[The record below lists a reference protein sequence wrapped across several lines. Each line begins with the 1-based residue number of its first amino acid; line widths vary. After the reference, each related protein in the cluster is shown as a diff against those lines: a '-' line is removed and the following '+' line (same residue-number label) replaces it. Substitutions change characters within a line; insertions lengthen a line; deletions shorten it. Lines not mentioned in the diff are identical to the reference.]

1 MWIYRKSQ
9 RSKCSLHVKIKHIG
23 KPQLLAKFEVSGFIC
38 YGNIREFVF
47 KRQIRFF
54 EPPFGELGVTYGLC
68 L

>member
-1 MWIYRKSQ
+1 MMG
-9 RSKCSLHVKIKHIG
+9 LV

-54 EPPFGELGVTYGLC
+54 ELPFGGVMGNVRTSSIACWKAHSRLHIRDD
-68 L
+68 